1 MALFNRPPLTVS
13 LYKPVVAPHGVSLL
27 LAHHQS
33 SMGIPYVESGGEG
46 AVCIASRSTG
56 EATPCEGIHS
66 RFRFNFSPLSP
77 KNQVSACST
86 LGTTTVVCGMT

>member
-56 EATPCEGIHS
+56 EATLARVSIAGFASISAHCHLRIRSAHAL
-66 RFRFNFSPLSP
+66 RWAPLLSC
-77 KNQVSACST
+77 VA
-86 LGTTTVVCGMT
+86 